1 MTKILISGAMVAVMI
16 LLVAPLAIA
25 GSSGDVT
32 LKISNSH
39 GDKYANMI
47 IPGDTNTLEVWIAN
61 GTTIL
66 GASWAFELDFTCDH
80 SWEMNPMQ
88 KDSLPLVG
96 EHNRGVGAFNMP
108 GLLVKCNFGKGA
120 VDSLMLGGAVMN
132 AGLLPGKSE
141 LTYTLRFVVP
151 KDVKAQKAGLCI
163 HPVFLPPAGTWTST
177 DDEGGYAPTFNGQ
190 PALSESEPRAK
201 AACFDIVNVN

>member
-1 MTKILISGAMVAVMI
+1 MTKISIIGAMIAVMI
-16 LLVAPLAIA
+16 LLAAPMATADSNNDL
-25 GSSGDVT
+25 T
-32 LKISNSH
+32 LKISNPL
-39 GDKYANMI
+39 GDKYANKI

-61 GTTIL
+61 DATIL

-80 SWEMNPMQ
+80 SWEMNPEQ
-88 KDSLPLVG
+88 KDSLPVVG

-108 GLLVKCNFGKGA
+108 ALLIKCNFGRGK

-132 AGLLPGKSE
+132 AGLAPGKSE

-163 HPVFLPPAGTWTST
+163 HPIFFPPAGTWTAT
-177 DDEGGYAPTFNGQ
+177 GENGGYAPTFNGQ
-190 PALSESEPRAK
+190 PTLSEAEPRAK
-201 AACFDIVNVN
+201 AACFDIVRPD